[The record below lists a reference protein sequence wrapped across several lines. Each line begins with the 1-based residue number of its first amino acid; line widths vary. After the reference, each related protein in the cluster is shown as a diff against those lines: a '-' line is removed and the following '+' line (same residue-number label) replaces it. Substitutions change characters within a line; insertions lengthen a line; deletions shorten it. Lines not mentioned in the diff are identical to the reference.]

1 MEDLS
6 NLKRKV
12 NQYQEVLKN
21 TNTYRE
27 TWKSTLKASIIDQLK
42 NMVMECN
49 LEAEIEVKEEME
61 NLEAI
66 VLNLGETKSGL
77 YEKINKDVNRHLI
90 KHNGS
95 LIYQQLFNGKIIVLI
110 NFPLIEGYG
119 QPHPPRTIAI
129 YRPEEIKPPFVVR
142 HLEELIKEVTNWED
156 FDDDKPANSNQK
168 IGYRLNFSNSPGGAP
183 PAS

>member
-12 NQYQEVLKN
+12 KQYQDILGN
-21 TNTYRE
+21 TKTYRE
-27 TWKSTLKASIIDQLK
+27 TWKASLKQSILDQLHQ
-42 NMVMECN
+42 MI
-49 LEAEIEVKEEME
+49 EACKLNAEVEIKDNVE

-66 VLNLGETKSGL
+66 VVNLGETRSGL
-77 YEKINKDVNRHLI
+77 YEKINKEVNRHLI

-110 NFPLIEGYG
+110 NFPVIEGYG

-129 YRPEEIKPPFVVR
+129 YRPEEIKPPFMIR
-142 HLEELIKEVTNWED
+142 HMVELMKEVTNWED
-156 FDDDKPANSNQK
+156 YDDDDKQ
-168 IGYRLNFSNSPGGAP
+168 SNSINPIGFNMNLNKPEEEG
-183 PAS
+183 